1 MIHNWFIGGNQSM
14 RASMFVLDQTVRYVA
29 IIKRYKDGRNYYVVP
44 GGKVEAHENIQQA
57 AIREIAEELGLAI
70 EQSDIFDAIIEK
82 GNVFYFAKT
91 NYSCLPLKIQ
101 GEEKERSH
109 PHNSYEPMWLEW
121 KQLSKLMV
129 FPKYDYLQFEEIV
142 SKIL

>member
-1 MIHNWFIGGNQSM
+1 M

-29 IIKRYKDGRNYYVVP
+29 IIKRYKDGRKYYVIP

-70 EQSDIFDAIIEK
+70 EQSDIFDSIIEK

-91 NYSCLPLKIQ
+91 NYFCLPLKI
-101 GEEKERSH
+101 
-109 PHNSYEPMWLEW
+109 
-121 KQLSKLMV
+121 
-129 FPKYDYLQFEEIV
+129 
-142 SKIL
+142 